1 MNALKIRKR
10 KEYALVFTNGKKI
23 IGKNLIL
30 QYLKANTENPRFG
43 ITASKK
49 IGNAVKRNYVKRRIR
64 SLINKTLSQSN
75 ISLKNYVIV
84 AKKGSLSVKFNDLY
98 DELKLLFN
106 KVDS

>member
-1 MNALKIRKR
+1 M
-10 KEYALVFTNGKKI
+10 
-23 IGKNLIL
+23 
-30 QYLKANTENPRFG
+30 
-43 ITASKK
+43 
-49 IGNAVKRNYVKRRIR
+49 KRRIR

-84 AKKGSLSVKFNDLY
+84 AKKGSLSVKFDDLY